1 MEEGSEGVE
10 EGGGQRGSW
19 RRRLVGD
26 VAVVESGGLEEKG
39 EGKGGPEPAHRITHP
54 AHNYTP

>member
-19 RRRLVGD
+19 WRRLVGD

-39 EGKGGPEPAHRITHP
+39 GPEPAHRITHR
-54 AHNYTP
+54 AQNYTP